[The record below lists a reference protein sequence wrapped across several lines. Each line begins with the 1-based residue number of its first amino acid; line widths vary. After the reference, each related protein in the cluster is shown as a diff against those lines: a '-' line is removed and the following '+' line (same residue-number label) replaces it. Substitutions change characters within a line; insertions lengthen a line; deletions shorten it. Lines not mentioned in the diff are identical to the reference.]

1 MLSKSCTAFNTF
13 VGWSLVAVQE
23 LDFEQK
29 ISKLCHEFPAV
40 HITEVTQLLSA
51 SDGSYDGAFAFLL
64 MQLEER
70 DAEVCIV
77 L

>member
-1 MLSKSCTAFNTF
+1 M
-13 VGWSLVAVQE
+13 QE

-29 ISKLCHEFPAV
+29 ISKLCHEFPV

-64 MQLEER
+64 VQMEER
-70 DAEVCIV
+70 DAEVCT
-77 L
+77 LL